1 MTQKKES
8 PAGAG
13 QDGMTGSFNSSKVTE
28 NQRNMQ
34 GITNVFAGNNPA
46 DIDRSFASQQVSQ
59 PKAVATSDR
68 ILATEAI
75 GSKNEDRNCITGSA
89 KEYLNKRFPSHQ
101 EKKENTTGYGD
112 TLGEFPV
119 WHMPTDL
126 QRVVN
131 VVSRAY
137 NSDPIAAWVSALAV
151 AMASLG
157 KSCKGHFAN
166 GKYDN
171 WPTGWFVLVGSPAT
185 NKSPIIN
192 WFARYLRD
200 EEREANKRYQ
210 AEKAKW
216 KSTPKK
222 ERGEEPRHK
231 SLIAEN
237 ITDER
242 LFQKCSENN
251 GRLFW
256 LGDEF
261 DGLIGGLGM
270 YSKNPSKAIANL
282 KKMHS
287 QDDVSDDTIGRGF
300 TLIENPAVTI
310 LAATHPGMVVDLMRK
325 FVSRGD
331 GFFER
336 FLFVEIS
343 EQVPILDDS
352 SISPDV
358 VSTWYTYVE
367 LMLHNQLANIYADK
381 AAEEIRNV
389 AKHDWDTQCFEIT
402 LMAKNSGDWLT
413 ARMAPIYKKAH
424 YVLCRLAIVV
434 ARLRGEDT
442 VTEDTMHYC
451 VDVVNFFV
459 KQQSAILSRFGE
471 RKADTLTKRDVAQW
485 LVKNPQGRSKAD
497 IARFLYPDSDN
508 PRQALNYILNG

>member
-34 GITNVFAGNNPA
+34 GITNVFAANNPA
-46 DIDRSFASQQVSQ
+46 DLDRSFASQQVSQ

-75 GSKNEDRNCITGSA
+75 GSKNEDRDCITGSSQ
-89 KEYLNKRFPSHQ
+89 EFLNKRFSPHQ
-101 EKKENTTGYGD
+101 EKKENTTSYGD

-126 QRVVN
+126 QRVVD
-131 VVSRAY
+131 VVSKAY
-137 NSDPIAAWVSALAV
+137 NADPIAAWVSALAV

-185 NKSPIIN
+185 CKSPIIN
-192 WFARYLRD
+192 WFARYLRQ
-200 EEREANKRYQ
+200 EEREAYRRYQ
-210 AEKAKW
+210 AEEAKW

-231 SLIAEN
+231 SLLAEN

-287 QDDVSDDTIGRGF
+287 QDDVSDDTICRGF
-300 TLIENPAVTI
+300 SLIENPAVTI

-343 EQVPILDDS
+343 EQVPKLEEPDIT
-352 SISPDV
+352 PDV
-358 VSTWYTYVE
+358 VSIWYTYVE
-367 LMLHNQLANIYADK
+367 MMLHNQLANIYADK
-381 AAEEIRNV
+381 AAEVLRNV
-389 AKHDWDTQCFEIT
+389 VNKKWEKQCFDIS
-402 LMAKNSGDWLT
+402 LLAKESGDWLT
-413 ARMAPIYKKAH
+413 ARQAPIYKKAH

-442 VTEDTMHYC
+442 ITEDTMRFC
-451 VDVVNFFV
+451 VDVANFFA
-459 KQQSAILSRFGE
+459 KQQLAILSKFGE

-485 LVKNPQGRSKAD
+485 LVKNPQGHSKAD
-497 IARFLYPDSDN
+497 IARFLYPDSDK
-508 PRQALNYILNG
+508 PRQALNYLINS